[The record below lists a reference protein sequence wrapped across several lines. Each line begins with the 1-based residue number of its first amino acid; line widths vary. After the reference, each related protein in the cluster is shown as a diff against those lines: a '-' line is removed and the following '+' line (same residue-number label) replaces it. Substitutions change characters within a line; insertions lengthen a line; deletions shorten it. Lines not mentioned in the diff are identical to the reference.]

1 MRIALVNL
9 KGGVG
14 KTTSAAFIA
23 SELAK
28 RGKTLV
34 VDADPQGSLLT
45 WSGRAQAL
53 GQEFPYDVVGLPV
66 DDIHKRLKT
75 LAENFEHVVIDTP
88 PGQLKII
95 RSAVLAADTVLIP
108 VGPTMAEIDRVIPT
122 IEIVAEVAA
131 LNEPEIWMLMTRVQ
145 RRTSISKIA
154 REYLVNDMQMPVL
167 ETELPLWQRYATAFG
182 LVPDS
187 SPEYANVV
195 RELMG
200 EETVQT
206 DLSPEASSRLRQLVE
221 GPDAGDSGDED
232 VPEAH
237 DISTAQ
243 GELVAQMRA
252 EDELPEAAEVAAFED
267 DEKFAPE
274 DIAAGDEHER
284 KLEEAR
290 RILAEDEAEFGPI
303 PQEIRDEVRE
313 RWDAIESGRNE
324 LPPLDPAPA
333 EHVRELYEE
342 GGNPDELTPE
352 QEAEHREAVS
362 EIAAGHGFPLSDWQP
377 QIPSQVGETDVASEL
392 EQVLAEVGS
401 SSFDVPHM
409 VAPCEQC
416 GGRRVRDRE
425 AEGNVWVCPNCEE
438 LTPPSDG
445 PVQVASLDEALLEQ
459 GATPDELEDGSED
472 EATGALEVQPAD
484 VEAWRRNEPVFF
496 NEIEFESVWYDETHQ
511 VMHAA
516 VRDGDWVVSI
526 QTAENNGVR
535 FAENGQ
541 VTGIDVRAR
550 NIVDGRAFITLP
562 EPEAV
567 AEAIQDAVEET
578 EDRGVNAGEAALAH
592 DAQALPDDVAAAEVE
607 ERLDEADTGSLAEPN
622 TCTPFH
628 YWEADWDNGAW
639 FPEGW
644 KFPHRCTNCGLEVL
658 AANVDE
664 ATALAEAKQ

>member
-1 MRIALVNL
+1 VNL

-75 LAENFEHVVIDTP
+75 LAENFDHVVIDTP

-182 LVPDS
+182 LVPDD

-195 RELMG
+195 RELLG
-200 EETVQT
+200 EELVQT
-206 DLSPEASSRLRQLVE
+206 SLSPEASSRLRALVE
-221 GPDAGDSGDED
+221 GPEAEAGDDD

-243 GELVAQMRA
+243 GDLIAQDR
-252 EDELPEAAEVAAFED
+252 
-267 DEKFAPE
+267 
-274 DIAAGDEHER
+274 EHQE
-284 KLEEAR
+284 KLEEGR
-290 RILAEDEAEFGPI
+290 RILAEDEEEFGPI
-303 PQEIRDEVRE
+303 PQEVRDEVRA
-313 RWDAIESGRNE
+313 RWPEDEPQA
-324 LPPLDPAPA
+324 
-333 EHVRELYEE
+333 VEE
-342 GGNPDELTPE
+342 GGDLAELSPE
-352 QEAEHREAVS
+352 QEAEHREAVT
-362 EIAAGHGFPLSDWQP
+362 EIAAEHGFPLPDWKP
-377 QIPSQVGETDVASEL
+377 ETGSGLHRALVDAALAGPREDAPRERPERSEGTRALHKALTDAVLNDPAL
-392 EQVLAEVGS
+392 E
-401 SSFDVPHM
+401 
-409 VAPCEQC
+409 
-416 GGRRVRDRE
+416 
-425 AEGNVWVCPNCEE
+425 
-438 LTPPSDG
+438 SDG
-445 PVQVASLDEALLEQ
+445 PVSVSSLDEALLEE
-459 GATPDELEDGSED
+459 GATPDELEDGSETDSFD
-472 EATGALEVQPAD
+472 EAREVQPAD
-484 VEAWRRNEPVFF
+484 VEAWRRNEPVTF
-496 NEIEFESVWYDETHQ
+496 NGIEFESVWYDDTHG

-516 VRDGDWVVSI
+516 VRDADWVVSI
-526 QTAENNGVR
+526 QTVENNGVR
-535 FAENGQ
+535 FDAEGQ
-541 VTGIDVRAR
+541 ITGIDVRAR
-550 NIVDGRAFITLP
+550 NVVDGRAVITLP

-567 AEAIQDAVEET
+567 AEAVADAVSET
-578 EDRGVNAGEAALAH
+578 DDRGEHAGEAALGR
-592 DAQALPDDVAAAEVE
+592 DAQGLPDDVAAAELE
-607 ERLDEADTGSLAEPN
+607 ERADESDTGSLDQPN

-628 YWEADWDNGAW
+628 YWEADWDNGSW

-644 KFPHRCTNCGLEVL
+644 KFPHRCSNCGLEVL
-658 AANVDE
+658 AANVEE